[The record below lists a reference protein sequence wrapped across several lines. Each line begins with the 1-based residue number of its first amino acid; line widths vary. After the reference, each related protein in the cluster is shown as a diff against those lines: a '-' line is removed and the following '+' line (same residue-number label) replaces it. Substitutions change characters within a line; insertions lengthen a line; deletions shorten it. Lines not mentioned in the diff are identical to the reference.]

1 MLKKCAILGLFLL
14 VLGGSALGWLRKEMR
29 AEQQDGSESSSDSL
43 DSAVHLESYGRWYEL
58 TPEEQN
64 QLLLELDKDR
74 ENKTP
79 ADLLAEQRSRLK
91 ADLDRL
97 ASGDLDPGELADYL
111 YGPNW
116 EDEVAL
122 HNERKAQQEMTQ
134 TASIVCLSIG
144 GTLFG
149 SCTVIWILGL
159 FARAFKSVCSRRK
172 MKVVDEPEEEIST
185 ELTDICHD
193 EPEPLSEEPEPLG
206 DEPESVGNQSEPL
219 QTPLVDL
226 DDRDKPNEGTSN
238 APNRRRS
245 LAEAVSDDD
254 IAAICG
260 NDDNLTSVLLA
271 DEPSQETDWSP
282 TAEWSSRSET
292 EDYSDTSFS
301 GFQTAVQH
309 TTRVL
314 DAPVA
319 EATPEPLQDQADSLQ
334 EQIAEFKEMA
344 QTVQQATR
352 EQSVP
357 INSTLKELAQQVS
370 AIRDYAASQQDR
382 VTKLQEGYDWNI
394 IRTFCLRVIRC
405 LDNIEMRIERLNGKD
420 SLTPHLEEVRDEL
433 LFALESSGVE
443 QYRPEINSDYRGQEK
458 LAETIKDK
466 EPTKESD
473 LAGKI
478 AKVVRPGYRYMI
490 DEESAKIVRTAQVKL
505 YG

>member
-29 AEQQDGSESSSDSL
+29 AEQQDGSESPSASL
-43 DSAVHLESYGRWYEL
+43 DSAVPLESYERWYQL

-79 ADLLAEQRSRLK
+79 ADLLAEQRSRLN

-159 FARAFKSVCSRRK
+159 FARAFKSIRARRK
-172 MKVVDEPEEEIST
+172 LKAVDEPDEEISA

-193 EPEPLSEEPEPLG
+193 EPEPLSDEPELLGEKSEPLG
-206 DEPESVGNQSEPL
+206 EESESL
-219 QTPLVDL
+219 QTPLIDL
-226 DDRDKPNEGTSN
+226 DGPDKPNEDTPN
-238 APNRRRS
+238 VPNRRRS

-260 NDDNLTSVLLA
+260 DDDNMTSVLLA
-271 DEPSQETDWSP
+271 DEPSKETEWSA
-282 TAEWSSRSET
+282 TAEWNSRAET
-292 EDYSDTSFS
+292 GDYSDTSFS

-309 TTRVL
+309 TTRLL
-314 DAPVA
+314 DAPTA
-319 EATPEPLQDQADSLQ
+319 EGTPDPLQEQADSLQ

-344 QTVQQATR
+344 HTVQQATR
-352 EQSVP
+352 EQSAP

-405 LDNIEMRIERLNGKD
+405 LDNIEMRIEKLNGKD
-420 SLTPHLEEVRDEL
+420 SLTTHLEEVRDEL

-466 EPTKESD
+466 EPTEESD